1 MSVVNWKIAA
11 GGLVGLMVAGSAS
24 AQHGGRGHEDGFVPP
39 GLNAAADKTT
49 GKLRALNAD
58 EARTLI
64 QAMGRYLD
72 QSSEGLTLVYHP
84 NGMVVIDLDD
94 RFQNVSLARVRT
106 DGSVDTQCVG
116 SVAEARAYL
125 GNPVGNAPR
134 SARAPVRVAPEVLEE
149 K

>member
-39 GLNAAADKTT
+39 GLNVAADKST

-58 EARTLI
+58 EARSLVE
-64 QAMGRYLD
+64 AMGRFLD
-72 QSSEGLTLVYHP
+72 QSSEGLVPVFHA
-84 NGMVVIDLDD
+84 NGMVQLDLDD
-94 RFQNVSLARVRT
+94 RFQSVSLARLRT
-106 DGSVDTQCVG
+106 DGTVDMRCVG
-116 SVAEARAYL
+116 NVAEARAYL
-125 GNPVGNAPR
+125 GEMARPAPKPVSVTPQ
-134 SARAPVRVAPEVLEE
+134 VLEE